1 MEALFV
7 DEGVGSLDGE
17 SLSQAIRVLE
27 DISGGDI
34 LVGIISHV
42 DVLKERIPRQVH
54 VSYDRYDGSSL
65 RKILD

>member
-1 MEALFV
+1 MLC
-7 DEGVGSLDGE
+7 GTTSY
-17 SLSQAIRVLE
+17 
-27 DISGGDI
+27 
-34 LVGIISHV
+34 V